1 MKNASNL
8 VTEIIHKNIHI
19 KQSLSSSSLFLLN
32 FCTLYTL
39 KTGYINNIDEEIT
52 KSKNMDI

>member
-8 VTEIIHKNIHI
+8 VTEIIHENIHI

-32 FCTLYTL
+32 FCTLYTF